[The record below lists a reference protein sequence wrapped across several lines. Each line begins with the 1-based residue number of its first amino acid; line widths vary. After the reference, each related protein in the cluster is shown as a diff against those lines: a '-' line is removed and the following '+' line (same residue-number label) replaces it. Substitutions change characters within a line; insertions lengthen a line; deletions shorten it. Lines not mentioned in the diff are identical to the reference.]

1 VRAHIFLCML
11 AYYVEW
17 HMIEAWR
24 ALLFADEDQQAKQH
38 RDPIAPARR
47 SAKAQRKALTHTL
60 DNGSPA
66 HSLRTLLEELSSI
79 VRNTCRTPNSAADAP
94 TFTIVTRP
102 NQTQQRALQM
112 LETIRV

>member
-1 VRAHIFLCML
+1 
-11 AYYVEW
+11 
-17 HMIEAWR
+17 MIEAWR

-47 SAKAQRKALTHTL
+47 SAKAERKALTHTL
-60 DNGSPA
+60 EDGSPA
-66 HSLRTLLEELSSI
+66 HSW
-79 VRNTCRTPNSAADAP
+79 RTPNSAADAP

-112 LETIRV
+112 LETVRV

>member
-1 VRAHIFLCML
+1 ML
-11 AYYVEW
+11 AYHVEW

-24 ALLFADEDQQAKQH
+24 ALRFAGEDRRAKHH
-38 RDPIAPARR
+38 RDLVAAARR
-47 SAKAQRKALTHTL
+47 SAKAERLALAHTL

-66 HSLRTLLEELSSI
+66 HSLRTLLEALSTI
-79 VRNTCRTPNSAADAP
+79 VRKSRRTPDTAAGAP

-112 LETIRV
+112 LATIRV